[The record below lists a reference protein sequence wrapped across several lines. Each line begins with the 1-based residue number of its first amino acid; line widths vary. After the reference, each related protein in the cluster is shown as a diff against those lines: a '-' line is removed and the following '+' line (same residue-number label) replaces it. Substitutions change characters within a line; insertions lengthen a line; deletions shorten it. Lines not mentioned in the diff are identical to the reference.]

1 MTSDPRIDR
10 LEGEVHQL
18 NARFTNLE
26 NSVNAR
32 FSEVNSRLTS
42 LENSINSRF
51 SEVNSRLNTLTMLMF
66 ISVGATI
73 LTAVGIIVAVL
84 ITR

>member
-18 NARFTNLE
+18 NVRL
-26 NSVNAR
+26 
-32 FSEVNSRLTS
+32 SEVNSRLTS
-42 LENSINSRF
+42 LENSVNARF

-73 LTAVGIIVAVL
+73 LTAVGIIATVL